1 MYQRIVVPLDGSDNA
16 EIALTEAESLARM
29 THASLHLIRVIEFTR
44 EDRIALYSTMTDSA
58 TILADEVD
66 SAKQYLDVLVR
77 RISAEGMRVNSEVR
91 TGAVAAELVKA
102 ARVGDLYVMAS
113 HGRSGVPRWFMG
125 SIAEDVVRRS
135 TVPVLLVKTSS
146 YARA

>member
-16 EIALTEAESLARM
+16 EIALNEAESLAKI

-44 EDRIALYSTMTDSA
+44 EDRIALYGTMTDSA
-58 TILADEVD
+58 TILADEVN
-66 SAKQYLDVLVR
+66 SAKQYLEVLVR
-77 RISAEGMRVNSEVR
+77 RISAEGMSVNSEVR

-102 ARVGDLYVMAS
+102 AKVGDLYVMAS
-113 HGRSGVPRWFMG
+113 LGRSGVPRWFMG

-146 YARA
+146 YA